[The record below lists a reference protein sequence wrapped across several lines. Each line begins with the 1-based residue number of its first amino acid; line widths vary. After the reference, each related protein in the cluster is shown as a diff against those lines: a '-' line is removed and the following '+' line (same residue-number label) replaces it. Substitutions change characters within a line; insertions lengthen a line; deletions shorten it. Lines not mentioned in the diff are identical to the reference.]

1 MDLDRIKALYTYNRW
16 ANARILDAVSI
27 LTPEHYTLDMRSSH
41 RSVRDT
47 LVHIISAEWIWLMRL
62 KGTSP
67 KAMWSPSEF
76 STLSILNA
84 RWSEVRNEQAEFIA
98 SITEESLKTPITYVN
113 TQGETFTYPL
123 WQILQHVV
131 NHSTYHRGQVT
142 TLLRQL
148 DSEPIATD
156 FLVFYDTTSGL
167 VE

>member
-1 MDLDRIKALYTYNRW
+1 MDLDWIKALYTYNRW
-16 ANARILDAVSI
+16 ANARIFDALST
-27 LTPEHYTLDMRSSH
+27 LPHQHYTMDMHSSH

-47 LVHIISAEWIWLMRL
+47 LVHIISAEWSWLMRV

-67 KAMWSPSEF
+67 KAMWSPSDF
-76 STLSILNA
+76 PTISALRT
-84 RWSEVRNEQAEFIA
+84 RWSEVAREQAEFIA

-131 NHSTYHRGQVT
+131 NHSSYHRGQVT

-156 FLVFYDTTSGL
+156 FLVFYDMTVNS
-167 VE
+167 V